1 MNTLKNKADKTQD
14 RFYYIELYDFYK
26 NLFTDKQ
33 QAYFE
38 ANYFQDCSLSEIAEE
53 YQVSRAAVYDA
64 ILKIQKE
71 LVNYEE
77 KLGLW
82 AKHNQRLKLINQI
95 KDEKLKQEFQVLED
109 K

>member
-1 MNTLKNKADKTQD
+1 MSTLKNNQSKTEN

-38 ANYFQDCSLSEIAEE
+38 ANYFQDYSLSEIAEDFG
-53 YQVSRAAVYDA
+53 VSRAAVHDA

-82 AKHNQRLKLINQI
+82 DKAQQRQKLIDKI
-95 KDEKLKQEFQVLED
+95 PDEKLKQEFKLLED